1 MSDEELDAAGALS
14 VDEDQDELLEELS
27 LEERKERL
35 KKARWNVFM
44 YLGVAAIL
52 FAFALFPM
60 PFSAEYDGFTK
71 SAEKD
76 IGLVWGV
83 PVDGEDIFDVP
94 VRLTVAATKPP
105 SQSNVHIGV
114 YMIEQEDCASNL
126 GTYTTEARE
135 GDSHSYQYKETKES
149 VQGDGEYEF
158 EFAIDPGHYCVIV
171 EYLGADGEKIGQ
183 TSDGLSVRGKL
194 YPNQFFGGLLGIIC
208 LCLSGAAFVGAQ
220 KHGSVLRSILEGE
233 NETTESK
240 VLSEVNKSRIASGPS
255 GPPGSG
261 PSGPPQNA
269 GPTAPPETAPVGS
282 ADAPSVPVVAEEEA
296 AYTFE
301 PAENGYF
308 FKKMA
313 DGTYDQTVFVQG
325 EDGEYTPFQ
334 AE

>member
-1 MSDEELDAAGALS
+1 
-14 VDEDQDELLEELS
+14 
-27 LEERKERL
+27 
-35 KKARWNVFM
+35 
-44 YLGVAAIL
+44 
-52 FAFALFPM
+52 
-60 PFSAEYDGFTK
+60 
-71 SAEKD
+71 
-76 IGLVWGV
+76 
-83 PVDGEDIFDVP
+83 
-94 VRLTVAATKPP
+94 
-105 SQSNVHIGV
+105 
-114 YMIEQEDCASNL
+114 MIEQEDCASNL

-149 VQGDGEYEF
+149 VQVDGEYEF

-171 EYLGADGEKIGQ
+171 EYMGADGEKIGQ
-183 TSDGLSVRGKL
+183 SSDGLSVRGKL

-208 LCLSGAAFVGAQ
+208 LSLSGAAFVGAQ

-261 PSGPPQNA
+261 PSGPPQSA

-282 ADAPSVPVVAEEEA
+282 ADAPSAPVVAEEEA

-308 FKKMA
+308 YKKMA

-325 EDGEYTPFQ
+325 EDGEYTPYQ